1 MKSLSI
7 DAAIVPIIFRVKAVD
22 AAGNVAV
29 DGASVQALAA
39 DMPSIAE
46 RVAAFLVDE
55 GHPSPVAVTYHPA

>member
-22 AAGNVAV
+22 ATGNVAV

-46 RVAAFLVDE
+46 RLADLLVAE
-55 GHPSPVAVTYHPA
+55 GCCAPVAVTYHPA